1 MSKAFKHSFNFS
13 TQHEASYPKKHFA
26 SSNNKLSFK
35 SCKASLGAIMVDK
48 MSPFNYDRQSN
59 LKAFDDTKTGVK
71 GLFDSGIT
79 KIPPIFVHHDGQ
91 NANQNMAKSVHAG
104 KKVNGF
110 GVPTIDL
117 MMDRTNDHI
126 NHSDIVNQV
135 REACENWGFFQVI
148 NHGIP
153 TSVLEDMLHAIR
165 LFHEQDHEAKSE
177 LYSRDMARKVLYHSN
192 IDLYYS
198 KAGVWKDTITF
209 NMEPSPPQPE
219 EIPIICR
226 NAAIEYGKYV
236 MELAVDLL
244 RLISEALGLNPSYL
258 QDLECGEGH
267 VLKGHYYPPC
277 PEPELTFGTADHTDN
292 TFLTILL
299 QDQIGGLQVLNNN
312 QWVDVPPLPGALV
325 INLGDLLQI
334 VTNDRFKSV
343 HHRVLANKI
352 GPRISV
358 ASFFRPRYGGG
369 AVTRSYG
376 PIKELLSEKNPA
388 VYKDITIEE
397 YTTQFLKESM
407 DGNAALSHFKL

>member
-1 MSKAFKHSFNFS
+1 MSKLINLHSSFTFMRNHKDSYQEQYFLSSKLRFK
-13 TQHEASYPKKHFA
+13 
-26 SSNNKLSFK
+26 SFK
-35 SCKASLGAIMVDK
+35 ASVVVKIMPDN
-48 MSPFNYDRQSN
+48 FDRQSH
-59 LKAFDDTKTGVK
+59 LKAFDETKAGVK
-71 GLFDSGIT
+71 GLFDSGIK
-79 KIPPIFVHHDGQ
+79 KIPPIFVHHDHQ
-91 NANQNMAKSVHAG
+91 NADHNLVKQ
-104 KKVNGF
+104 VNGKEK
-110 GVPTIDL
+110 VPAIDL
-117 MMDRTNDHI
+117 MMDATNDHI

-153 TSVLEDMLHAIR
+153 TSVLEDMLHGIR
-165 LFHEQDHEAKSE
+165 LFHEQDHVAKSE
-177 LYSRDMARKVLYHSN
+177 LYSRDVARKVLYHSN

-198 KAGVWKDTITF
+198 KAAVWKDTITF

-226 NAAIEYGKYV
+226 NALIEYGKCV

-244 RLISEALGLNPSYL
+244 RLISEALGLNPRYL

-267 VLKGHYYPPC
+267 VMKGHYYPPC

-299 QDQIGGLQVLNNN
+299 QDQIGGLQVLHNS
-312 QWVDVPPLPGALV
+312 QWIDVPPLPGALV
-325 INLGDLLQI
+325 INLGDMLQI
-334 VTNDRFKSV
+334 VTNDKFKSV

-369 AVTRSYG
+369 FEPRSYG
-376 PIKELLSEKNPA
+376 PIKDLLSEANPA
-388 VYKDITIEE
+388 VYRDTTIAE
-397 YTTQFLKESM
+397 YTAQFLKESM
-407 DGNAALSHFKL
+407 DGSAALAHFKL